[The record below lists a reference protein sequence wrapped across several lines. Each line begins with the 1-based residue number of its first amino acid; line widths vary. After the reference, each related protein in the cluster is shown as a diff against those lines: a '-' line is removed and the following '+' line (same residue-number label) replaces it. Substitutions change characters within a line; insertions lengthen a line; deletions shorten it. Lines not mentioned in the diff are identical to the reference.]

1 MKNRIK
7 QLRRNRG
14 IGQTVLALEIGI
26 TQQTLSNYEHD
37 IGLIKAEILKKLAQ
51 YFDVTT
57 DYLLGISAVKKN
69 TEELYKGSRYSMIRI
84 AICDDE
90 MSITEEMALQLQ
102 HIAKQ
107 NYTDVEIEVFW
118 NGESLVK
125 AVKEN
130 ACFDAVFL
138 DIEMSGENGITAAKE
153 V

>member
-37 IGLIKAEILKKLAQ
+37 IGLIKADILKKLAQ

-69 TEELYKGSRYSMIRI
+69 TEELMKADNTLDEYYNFLEAYKELDKYDREMVWMIIQTRKKTNMKHEKYKGRS
-84 AICDDE
+84 E
-90 MSITEEMALQLQ
+90 
-102 HIAKQ
+102 
-107 NYTDVEIEVFW
+107 
-118 NGESLVK
+118 
-125 AVKEN
+125 
-130 ACFDAVFL
+130 
-138 DIEMSGENGITAAKE
+138 ENGKKC
-153 V
+153 

>member
-37 IGLIKAEILKKLAQ
+37 IGLIKADILKKLAQ

-69 TEELYKGSRYSMIRI
+69 TEGLMKTDNTLDEYYNFLEAYKELDKYDREMVWMIIQTRKKTNMKREKYEGRSEEKGKK
-84 AICDDE
+84 C
-90 MSITEEMALQLQ
+90 
-102 HIAKQ
+102 
-107 NYTDVEIEVFW
+107 
-118 NGESLVK
+118 
-125 AVKEN
+125 
-130 ACFDAVFL
+130 
-138 DIEMSGENGITAAKE
+138 
-153 V
+153 

>member
-37 IGLIKAEILKKLAQ
+37 IGLIKADILKKLAQ

-69 TEELYKGSRYSMIRI
+69 TEELMKPDNTLDEYYNFLEAYKELDKYDREMVWMIIQTRKKTNMKHEKYKGRS
-84 AICDDE
+84 E
-90 MSITEEMALQLQ
+90 
-102 HIAKQ
+102 
-107 NYTDVEIEVFW
+107 
-118 NGESLVK
+118 
-125 AVKEN
+125 
-130 ACFDAVFL
+130 
-138 DIEMSGENGITAAKE
+138 ENGKKC
-153 V
+153 

>member
-37 IGLIKAEILKKLAQ
+37 IGLIKADILKKLAQ

-69 TEELYKGSRYSMIRI
+69 TEELMKTDNTLDEYYNFLEAYKELDKYDREMVWMIIQTRKKTNMKREKYKGRS
-84 AICDDE
+84 E
-90 MSITEEMALQLQ
+90 
-102 HIAKQ
+102 
-107 NYTDVEIEVFW
+107 
-118 NGESLVK
+118 
-125 AVKEN
+125 
-130 ACFDAVFL
+130 
-138 DIEMSGENGITAAKE
+138 ENGKKC
-153 V
+153 

>member
-37 IGLIKAEILKKLAQ
+37 IGLIKADILKKLAQ

-69 TEELYKGSRYSMIRI
+69 TEELMKTDNTLDEYYNFLEAYKELDKYDREMVWMIIQTRKKTNMKR
-84 AICDDE
+84 E
-90 MSITEEMALQLQ
+90 KYEGRSEE
-102 HIAKQ
+102 K
-107 NYTDVEIEVFW
+107 
-118 NGESLVK
+118 GK
-125 AVKEN
+125 K
-130 ACFDAVFL
+130 C
-138 DIEMSGENGITAAKE
+138 
-153 V
+153 